1 MLSPALAV
9 DKASAVLKD
18 KDGKEVGKVELTD
31 TPSGVLM
38 RLHLDGVPPGD
49 HAFHVHAVG
58 KCEPPD
64 FKSAG
69 PHFNPDETKH
79 GLMNPE
85 GPHAGDMPN
94 LHVPDRGKLTVEVL
108 NEMVTLDAE
117 QALLDD
123 DGSAIVVHADRRRL
137 QDRPCRQ
144 CRRPHRLRRGHGVA
158 PRSHRRGKPM
168 PPYRARVGSHEIPV
182 KVRATAK
189 TARKANGSIAPDGV
203 GSL

>member
-1 MLSPALAV
+1 MDRKFTFAALLAMTLAIASPALAV

-38 RLHLDGVPPGD
+38 RLSLDGVPPGD

-69 PHFNPDETKH
+69 PHFNPDDTKH
-79 GLMNPE
+79 GLMNAE

-94 LHVPDRGKLTVEVL
+94 LHVPDSGKLTVEVL

-117 QALLDD
+117 PALRDQ
-123 DGSAIVVHADRRRL
+123 DGSAIVVHAVADDYQTDPAGNAGDRIA
-137 QDRPCRQ
+137 C
-144 CRRPHRLRRGHGVA
+144 GVV
-158 PRSHRRGKPM
+158 S
-168 PPYRARVGSHEIPV
+168 E
-182 KVRATAK
+182 
-189 TARKANGSIAPDGV
+189 
-203 GSL
+203 

>member
-1 MLSPALAV
+1 MNRKLTLAALLAMTLAIASPALAV

-38 RLHLDGVPPGD
+38 RLSLDGVPPGD

-79 GLMNPE
+79 GFMTPE
-85 GPHAGDMPN
+85 GPHAGDLPN
-94 LHVPDRGKLTVEVL
+94 LHVPADGKLQVEVL
-108 NEMVTLDAE
+108 EPNVTWSGEAPLLDA
-117 QALLDD
+117 
-123 DGSAIVVHADRRRL
+123 DGSALVIHAGADDYKTDPAGNSGDRIA
-137 QDRPCRQ
+137 C
-144 CRRPHRLRRGHGVA
+144 GVIT
-158 PRSHRRGKPM
+158 P
-168 PPYRARVGSHEIPV
+168 
-182 KVRATAK
+182 
-189 TARKANGSIAPDGV
+189 
-203 GSL
+203 

>member
-1 MLSPALAV
+1 MNRKLTLAALLAMTLAIASPALAV

-38 RLHLDGVPPGD
+38 RLTLDGVPPGD

-85 GPHAGDMPN
+85 GPHSGDMPN
-94 LHVPDRGKLTVEVL
+94 LHVPDSGKLTVEVF

-123 DGSAIVVHADRRRL
+123 DGSAIVVHAVADDYTTDPAGNAGDRIA
-137 QDRPCRQ
+137 C
-144 CRRPHRLRRGHGVA
+144 GV
-158 PRSHRRGKPM
+158 
-168 PPYRARVGSHEIPV
+168 VTE
-182 KVRATAK
+182 
-189 TARKANGSIAPDGV
+189 
-203 GSL
+203 